1 MEKKEI
7 QLNKGDF
14 YFTIAAVERTEI
26 KIKGSSFIA
35 SAFPVFDKETAMEKL
50 NSIRKE
56 FFDATH
62 NCFAYR
68 LGYEGI
74 DYRSSDDGEPSGS
87 AGKPMLFAI
96 QKYEYSDILVVVTR
110 YFGGVKLGV
119 GGLARAYSDAT
130 EEVLKLCQK
139 KMINRTE
146 LVRVFA
152 SYDDLSIVRSLVE
165 KNSISFKEEYLDA
178 VVFIANV
185 PLSKIEAF
193 IDSVVQSTK
202 GRAGAVRI

>member
-14 YFTIAAVERTEI
+14 YYTIAAVERTEI

-35 SAFPVFDKETAMEKL
+35 SAFPVFDKENAMEKL

-62 NCFAYR
+62 NCYAYKI
-68 LGYEGI
+68 GYDGVE
-74 DYRSSDDGEPSGS
+74 YRSSDDGEPSGS

-96 QKYEYSDILVVVTR
+96 QKYDYSDVLVVVTR
-110 YFGGVKLGV
+110 YFGGTKLGV

-130 EEVLKLCQK
+130 EEVLKICERK
-139 KMINRTE
+139 TINRTD
-146 LVRVFA
+146 LIRVFS
-152 SYDDLSIVRSLVE
+152 SYDDLSIVRSIVE
-165 KNSISFKEEYLDA
+165 KNAVSFREEYRDA
-178 VVFIANV
+178 VEFYANI
-185 PLSKIEAF
+185 PLSHVDVF
-193 IDSVVQSTK
+193 MDSIVQSTK
-202 GRAGAVRI
+202 GRAGAMKV